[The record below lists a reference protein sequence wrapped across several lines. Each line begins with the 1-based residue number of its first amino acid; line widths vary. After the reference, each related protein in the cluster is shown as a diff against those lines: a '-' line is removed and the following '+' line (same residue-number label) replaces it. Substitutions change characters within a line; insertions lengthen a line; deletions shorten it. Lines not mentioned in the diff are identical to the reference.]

1 MFDLYWLGAACALFI
16 GCIIQTSMGFGMAVI
31 AAPIIVIFKPEW
43 VPIIL
48 TIVAMILSFQNSWNQ
63 RSGVVWSG
71 IVPAMIS
78 RIPGTLIGAWVLTLL
93 AAQLLQ
99 LLVAGMVFL
108 AIFVTLLAKPFAA
121 NKRNLVIAGFFSGI
135 AGTTTS
141 IGGPPMA
148 LVMQHGGGH
157 TTRANLSVYFAYSCI
172 TSLIS
177 YQLLGIMTFE
187 LWLIGFSFIPVA
199 FMGYLVG
206 IRLRPWVDTRYRS
219 LLLALCAV
227 SGTIAVYGTVSSIV

>member
-1 MFDLYWLGAACALFI
+1 MFDLYWFGAALALMV
-16 GCIIQTSMGFGMAVI
+16 GCIIQTAMGFGMAVI

-48 TIVAMILSFQNSWNQ
+48 TIVAMLLSFQNSWNQ

-78 RIPGTLIGAWVLTLL
+78 RVPGTLIGAWVLTLL
-93 AAQLLQ
+93 AAQWLQ
-99 LLVAGMVFL
+99 LMVAGMVFI
-108 AIFVTLLAKPFAA
+108 AIFVTLFAKPFAA
-121 NKRNLVIAGFFSGI
+121 NTRNLSLAGFCSGI

-177 YQLLGIMTFE
+177 YQLLGIMTLE
-187 LWLIGFSFIPVA
+187 LWLIGFSFLPVA
-199 FMGYLVG
+199 LLGYLIG
-206 IRLRPWVDTRYRS
+206 IRLRPWVDQRYRA
-219 LLLALCAV
+219 LLLTLCSI
-227 SGTIAVYGTVSSIV
+227 SGAIAVYGTLTSLA